1 MISFNDAI
9 KSRIDNSDAKV
20 SEAANVVKAW
30 IVDELDILAKKRLSV
45 FENFLN
51 SVPELLEKK
60 DDQKDFDD
68 YFYLIVDDEYLV
80 HYSKDYIFLTVDIR
94 RPVPDDVL
102 AALKIGK
109 LVDTPQFDFLLSA
122 IPFTVT
128 NDKGEELI
136 KTLLDLSQ
144 VGFTDRVHVSLTEF
158 TYQG

>member
-109 LVDTPQFDFLLSA
+109 LLDTPQFDFLLSA